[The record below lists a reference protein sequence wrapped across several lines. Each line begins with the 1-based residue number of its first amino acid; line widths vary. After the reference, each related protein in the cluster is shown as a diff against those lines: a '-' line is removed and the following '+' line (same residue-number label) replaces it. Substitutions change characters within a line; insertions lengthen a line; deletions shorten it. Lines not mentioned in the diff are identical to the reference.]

1 MPSLSSSLNLGDL
14 CILRLSALGD
24 VCNLVPAVRALQK
37 QQPGIKITWVIG
49 RAEYNLLAGLEGVD
63 FFIYDKKSGL
73 AGMRALRKEIMDKR
87 AGKPFDVLLHMQA
100 ALRASVLSRFI
111 PAKRRIGF
119 DAARAKDNQNWF
131 VNEQINANPN
141 VRVGQGFMD
150 FVHYLGVAKTEPEWS
165 IPVPEA
171 DQAVAKQ
178 LVAGL
183 ERYLVISPC
192 SSFRKRNWRNW
203 EDFVGWAEVID
214 YAQQAYGLTTVLVG
228 GQTELEKNATAQII
242 KHSQSKILDLMG
254 KTNLK
259 ALLAVIDGAELVIA
273 PDSGPIHMAAAR
285 GKPALGL
292 YATSNPARTGPWLDD
307 YVVNRY
313 PEAVAK
319 YLKQPLETVAWGQRV
334 RSPNAMGLIT
344 SQDVI
349 EKLDLIAADLKLKK
363 LSPKIPTR
371 I

>member
-1 MPSLSSSLNLGDL
+1 MSSSLNLGDV

-37 QQPGIKITWVIG
+37 QQPEINITWIVG
-49 RAEYNLLAGLEGVD
+49 RVEYNLLAGLEGVD

-73 AGMRALRKEIMDKR
+73 KGMRKLRKALLAKR
-87 AGKPFDVLLHMQA
+87 NGKPFDVLLHMQA

-119 DAARAKDNQNWF
+119 DTKRAKDQQRWF
-131 VNEQINANPN
+131 VNEQIPANPN
-141 VRVGQGFMD
+141 VKVGQGFMD
-150 FVHYLGVAKTEPEWS
+150 FVAYLGVPKTEPEWN

-171 DQAVAKQ
+171 DQASAQQ

-183 ERYLVISPC
+183 GQYLVISPC

-203 EDFVGWAEVID
+203 ENFAGFAQVID
-214 YAQQAYGLTTVLVG
+214 YAKQTYGLDTVLVG
-228 GQTELEKNATAQII
+228 GNSELEKNATTQII
-242 KHSQSKILDLMG
+242 KHSQSTILDLTG

-259 ALLAVIDGAELVIA
+259 ALLAVIDKAKLVIA

-285 GKPALGL
+285 NKPALGL
-292 YATSNPARTGPWLDD
+292 YATSNPKRTGPWFNT

-313 PEAVAK
+313 PDAVAK
-319 YLKQPLETVAWGQRV
+319 YLKQPLTALSWGQRV
-334 RSPNAMGLIT
+334 RSPDAMNLIT
-344 SQDVI
+344 PQDVI
-349 EKLDLIAADLKLKK
+349 EKLDLIATDLNLEK
-363 LSPKIPTR
+363 STGFETNES
-371 I
+371 

>member
-1 MPSLSSSLNLGDL
+1 MPSLPSSLNLGDL

-37 QQPGIKITWVIG
+37 QQPSINISWVIG

-63 FFIYDKKSGL
+63 FFIYDKKTGL
-73 AGMRALRKEIMDKR
+73 KGMRALRKEILAKR
-87 AGKPFDVLLHMQA
+87 NGKPFDILLHMQA
-100 ALRASVLSRFI
+100 ALRSSVLSRFI

-119 DAARAKDNQNWF
+119 DAARAKDNQSWF
-131 VNEQINANPN
+131 VNEQIPANPN
-141 VRVGQGFMD
+141 VRVGLGFMD
-150 FVHYLGVAKTEPEWS
+150 FVYYLGVPNKAAEPEWA

-171 DQAVAKQ
+171 DQATAKQ
-178 LVAGL
+178 RVAGL
-183 ERYLVISPC
+183 NNYMVVSPC

-203 EDFVGWAEVID
+203 EDFAGMAEVID
-214 YAQQAYGLTTVLVG
+214 YAQQTYGLTTVLVG

-292 YATSNPARTGPWLDD
+292 YATSNPERTGPWFDD

-313 PEAVAK
+313 PEAVAN
-319 YLKQPLETVAWGQRV
+319 YLKQPLATVAWGKRV
-334 RSPNAMGLIT
+334 RSPDAMSLIT
-344 SQDVI
+344 AQDII
-349 EKLDLIAADLKLKK
+349 EKLDLIAANQGLKTFKGLN
-363 LSPKIPTR
+363 
-371 I
+371 

>member
-1 MPSLSSSLNLGDL
+1 MSSSLKLGDL

-37 QQPGIKITWVIG
+37 QQPEINITWVIG

-63 FFIYDKKSGL
+63 FFIYDKKTGVK
-73 AGMRALRKEIMDKR
+73 GMRALRKEIIAKR
-87 AGKPFDVLLHMQA
+87 KGKPFDILLHMQA
-100 ALRASVLSRFI
+100 ALRASILSRFI

-119 DAARAKDNQNWF
+119 DAARAKDNQSLF
-131 VNEQINANPN
+131 VNEQIPANPN
-141 VRVGQGFMD
+141 ARVGQGFME
-150 FVHYLGVAKTEPEWS
+150 FVHYLGVVKTEPEWK

-171 DQAVAKQ
+171 DQTTARQ
-178 LVAGL
+178 LVVGL
-183 ERYLVISPC
+183 EKYLVISPC

-203 EDFVGWAEVID
+203 EDFAGWAEVID
-214 YAQQAYGLTTVLVG
+214 YAQQTYGLTTVLVG
-228 GQTELEKNATAQII
+228 GQTELEKNAAAQII
-242 KHSQSKILDLMG
+242 KYSQVKILDLMG

-292 YATSNPARTGPWLDD
+292 YATSNPARTGPWFDD

-319 YLKQPLETVAWGQRV
+319 YLKQSVETIDWGKRV
-334 RSPNAMGLIT
+334 RSPDAMGLIT
-344 SQDVI
+344 SQDII
-349 EKLDLIAADLKLKK
+349 EKLDLIAANQGLKN
-363 LSPKIPTR
+363 P
-371 I
+371 

>member
-1 MPSLSSSLNLGDL
+1 MSSSLKLGDL

-37 QQPGIKITWVIG
+37 QQPEINITWVIG

-63 FFIYDKKSGL
+63 FFIYDKKTGL
-73 AGMRALRKEIMDKR
+73 KGMRALRKEIIAKR
-87 AGKPFDVLLHMQA
+87 KGKPFDILLHMQA
-100 ALRASVLSRFI
+100 ALRASILSRFI

-119 DAARAKDNQNWF
+119 DAARAKDNQSWF
-131 VNEQINANPN
+131 VNEQIPANPN
-141 VRVGQGFMD
+141 ARVGQGFMD
-150 FVHYLGVAKTEPEWS
+150 FVHYLGVDKTEPEWK

-171 DQAVAKQ
+171 DQTTARQ
-178 LVAGL
+178 LVVGL
-183 ERYLVISPC
+183 EKYLVISPC

-203 EDFVGWAEVID
+203 EDFAGWAEVID
-214 YAQQAYGLTTVLVG
+214 YAQQTYGLTTVLVG
-228 GQTELEKNATAQII
+228 GQTELEKNAAAQII
-242 KHSQSKILDLMG
+242 KYSQVKILDLMG

-292 YATSNPARTGPWLDD
+292 YATSNPARTGPWFDD

-319 YLKQPLETVAWGQRV
+319 YLKQSVETIDWGKRV
-334 RSPNAMGLIT
+334 RSPDAMSLIT
-344 SQDVI
+344 AQDII
-349 EKLDLIAADLKLKK
+349 EKLDLIAANQGLKN
-363 LSPKIPTR
+363 P
-371 I
+371 

>member
-1 MPSLSSSLNLGDL
+1 MSSSLKLGDL

-37 QQPGIKITWVIG
+37 QQPEINITWVIG

-63 FFIYDKKSGL
+63 FFIYDKKTGL
-73 AGMRALRKEIMDKR
+73 KGMRALRKEIIAKR
-87 AGKPFDVLLHMQA
+87 KGKPFDILLHMQA
-100 ALRASVLSRFI
+100 ALRASILSRFI

-119 DAARAKDNQNWF
+119 DAARAKDNQSLF
-131 VNEQINANPN
+131 VNEQIPANPN
-141 VRVGQGFMD
+141 ARVGQGFMD
-150 FVHYLGVAKTEPEWS
+150 FVHYLGVDKTEPEWK

-171 DQAVAKQ
+171 DQTTARQ
-178 LVAGL
+178 LVVGL
-183 ERYLVISPC
+183 EKYLVISPC

-203 EDFVGWAEVID
+203 EDFAGWAEVID
-214 YAQQAYGLTTVLVG
+214 YAQQTYGLTTVLVG
-228 GQTELEKNATAQII
+228 GQTELEKNAAAQII
-242 KHSQSKILDLMG
+242 KYSQVKILDLMG

-292 YATSNPARTGPWLDD
+292 YATSNPARTGPWFDD

-319 YLKQPLETVAWGQRV
+319 YLKQSVETIDWGKRV
-334 RSPNAMGLIT
+334 RSPDAMGLIT
-344 SQDVI
+344 SQDII
-349 EKLDLIAADLKLKK
+349 EKLDLIAANQGLKN
-363 LSPKIPTR
+363 P
-371 I
+371 

>member
-1 MPSLSSSLNLGDL
+1 M
-14 CILRLSALGD
+14 
-24 VCNLVPAVRALQK
+24 CNLVPAVRALQK
-37 QQPGIKITWVIG
+37 QQPGISITWVIG
-49 RAEYNLLAGLEGVD
+49 RGEYNLLAGLEGVD

-73 AGMRALRKEIMDKR
+73 KGMRALRQEIMAKR
-87 AGKPFDVLLHMQA
+87 KGKPFDVLLHMQA

-119 DAARAKDNQNWF
+119 DAQRAKDNQSWF
-131 VNEQINANPN
+131 INESIPANPN
-141 VRVGQGFMD
+141 SRVGQGFMD
-150 FVHYLGVAKTEPEWS
+150 FVYYLGVPKTEPEWN

-171 DQAVAKQ
+171 DQANAKQ

-183 ERYLVISPC
+183 DKYMVISPC

-203 EDFVGWAEVID
+203 ENFEGWAEVID

-228 GQTELEKNATAQII
+228 GQTELEKNAIAQII
-242 KHSQSKILDLMG
+242 KHSKAKVLDLMG

-292 YATSNPARTGPWLDD
+292 YATSNPGRTGPWFNT

-313 PEAVAK
+313 PDAVAK
-319 YLKQPLETVAWGQRV
+319 YLKQPLEAIEWGKRV
-334 RSPNAMGLIT
+334 RSPDAMGLIT
-344 SQDVI
+344 PQDVI
-349 EKLDLIAADLKLKK
+349 EKLDLIIVDQGLKNN
-363 LSPKIPTR
+363 
-371 I
+371 